1 MQFLTRSAVFFILIA
16 ALFSAC
22 KEPDGIGLD
31 VLPEGEAMP
40 IAWIDTFKIEAQTVF
55 FDSVRTSGR
64 ATYAIGDFNDPV
76 FGRVQSQMFSQFTL
90 ISEGDDPFDSN
101 YQVDSVVLNLRYS
114 SAYGRVDK
122 LRGLQTFGVYE
133 VEEDL
138 LLDGFEAADTTYYSD
153 DLVQAVSST
162 PLATI
167 EFAPDLLNPVPSG
180 IDSTFL
186 FPSLRIRLDSMLG
199 VRIVNSENLN
209 DNDLFTSEFKGLNIR
224 PINSSMAPD
233 FGALLFFDMLSDESS
248 LELFYHAPDDS
259 VLRQYPFDM
268 NNSNALFTT
277 VDHEFSTEINDAVSA
292 GIVNGV
298 DDNLYIQGLAGTRL
312 RVKFPTLR
320 DLNELGAVAINKAEL
335 VLPVDEDAL
344 DDFSV
349 PNILT
354 VNSINETDSA
364 FPIRDQGELGGIDYY
379 GGIYD
384 SDKKEYVFNVARELQ
399 TILSN
404 PDEEDYGFYISPL
417 VAVDGKRVVLNGPN
431 HPVDEERLKLR
442 LTYTIID

>member
-1 MQFLTRSAVFFILIA
+1 MQFLTRSTAILLLIA
-16 ALFSAC
+16 AVFSAC

-31 VLPEGEAMP
+31 VLPEGEAMD
-40 IAWIDTFKIEAQTVF
+40 IAWVDSFKVEAQTVY

-64 ATYAIGDFNDPV
+64 ATYAVGDFGDPI
-76 FGRVQSQMFSQFTL
+76 FGRVQSQMFSQFL
-90 ISEGDDPFDSN
+90 LVSEGADPFNNS
-101 YQVDSVVLNLRYS
+101 YQVDSVVLNLRYA

-122 LRGLQTFGVYE
+122 LRGFQQFGVFE

-138 LLDGFEAADTTYYSD
+138 LLDGFEVSDTTYYSND
-153 DLVQAVSST
+153 MVQAVSST
-162 PLATI
+162 PLGTI
-167 EFAPDLLNPVPSG
+167 DFAPDLLNPVPSG

-199 VRIVNSENLN
+199 VRIVSSVNLN

-224 PINSSMAPD
+224 PINSSMSSD
-233 FGALLFFDMLSDESS
+233 FGALLFFDMLSEESR
-248 LELFYHAPDDS
+248 LELFYHIPGDT
-259 VLRQYPFDM
+259 VLQQYKFDM

-277 VDHEFSTEINDAVSA
+277 VEHDFSAEVIDAVNA
-292 GIVNGV
+292 GVISGV

-320 DLNELGAVAINKAEL
+320 GLNELGAVAINKAEL
-335 VLPVDEDAL
+335 VLPVDEDAI
-344 DDFSV
+344 DDFGAPS
-349 PNILT
+349 ILT

-399 TILSN
+399 TLLSN
-404 PDEEDYGFYISPL
+404 PDEEDYGFYIAPL

-431 HPVDEERLKLR
+431 HPVDEEKLRLR